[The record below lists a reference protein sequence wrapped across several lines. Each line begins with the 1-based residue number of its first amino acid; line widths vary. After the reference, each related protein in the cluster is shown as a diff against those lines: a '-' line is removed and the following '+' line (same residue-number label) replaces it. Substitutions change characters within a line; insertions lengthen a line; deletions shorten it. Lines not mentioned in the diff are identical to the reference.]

1 MKTIYVNLLQPL
13 IVALNKIDVTPL
25 SSLDDDRK
33 AVLQHILKENCV
45 MEMSTLTEQG
55 VIEVKQEVNRPKYFP
70 AISLQLIILGLRE
83 TSLRSCRDKDSS
95 EQN

>member
-1 MKTIYVNLLQPL
+1 LQPL

-25 SSLDDDRK
+25 ASLDDDRK

-55 VIEVKQEVNRPKYFP
+55 VIEVKQEVNSPHLCL
-70 AISLQLIILGLRE
+70 ANALQ
-83 TSLRSCRDKDSS
+83 
-95 EQN
+95 

>member
-1 MKTIYVNLLQPL
+1 LQPL

-55 VIEVKQEVNRPKYFP
+55 VIEVKQEVNSPHYFVANSSQP
-70 AISLQLIILGLRE
+70 FISGLRE
-83 TSLRSCRDKDSS
+83 TSVRSC
-95 EQN
+95 